1 MDGKV
6 WKYPLTSVCLLIV
19 LKCACSLAQKRQI
32 FWRGGSIYKLYFLL
46 NIIMYIYICNK
57 YTVHIYMGMC
67 VLTFAHLSV
76 RLYARR
82 AWETTLA
89 WRTRGFFCLLGSI
102 STDKRQ
108 AAIRPQKWS
117 IPPIS
122 QELILWRSPIGGH
135 WWSLVVRSSPAEIR
149 QRNHQSARVVRGRDC
164 CGIYHRSS
172 LRSHQRWELPELN
185 GGLYHGKIEAYRT
198 KPGIC
203 QETMFDDVR
212 VVSGRGT
219 S

>member
-1 MDGKV
+1 MCIYTHTYNIHIYIIYICVYIYTHTHIYIHMDGKV

-46 NIIMYIYICNK
+46 NIIMYIYIYICNK

-89 WRTRGFFCLLGSI
+89 
-102 STDKRQ
+102 
-108 AAIRPQKWS
+108 
-117 IPPIS
+117 
-122 QELILWRSPIGGH
+122 
-135 WWSLVVRSSPAEIR
+135 
-149 QRNHQSARVVRGRDC
+149 
-164 CGIYHRSS
+164 
-172 LRSHQRWELPELN
+172 
-185 GGLYHGKIEAYRT
+185 
-198 KPGIC
+198 
-203 QETMFDDVR
+203 
-212 VVSGRGT
+212 
-219 S
+219 

>member
-1 MDGKV
+1 MIYSSNNSIFSAATSKNV
-6 WKYPLTSVCLLIV
+6 HRVESLRYRIIRICVSVCVFKIITNPYHLQRTNKLNSTQ
-19 LKCACSLAQKRQI
+19 LKPLVFQ
-32 FWRGGSIYKLYFLL
+32 W
-46 NIIMYIYICNK
+46 
-57 YTVHIYMGMC
+57 
-67 VLTFAHLSV
+67 LS
-76 RLYARR
+76 
-82 AWETTLA
+82 W
-89 WRTRGFFCLLGSI
+89 I
-102 STDKRQ
+102 Q
-108 AAIRPQKWS
+108 
-117 IPPIS
+117 
-122 QELILWRSPIGGH
+122 LILWRSPIGGH